1 MLAAGVVSAPA
12 QAQAPVGAGI
22 GTGPIGPITEHYGF
36 FPEFY
41 TDGIG
46 RQLQLCIDPNDATC
60 LIALPNPALP
70 QSFPS
75 NFLEEGFYWTAGA
88 EANGATLIMAQEA
101 TFDGIDGNQ
110 AVFGR
115 LRVRIRGIP
124 AGLYRFTTPYGQFE
138 AETNGQTDVG
148 TDIGCGPVIGAPCNP
163 VTFHASSGSAL
174 GPNFLSNFADPT
186 GARLGAA
193 GTAPLLAGPAGGV
206 SFSSAAELIDKRG
219 PTVNLDAVPALS
231 NTQVGTGTI
240 DVDYSASGTDDIDNL
255 APRLGSCPTAPDR
268 LQAGATTVVTCTS
281 SDASIPA
288 NVEYEDVQCHRA
300 GHHAPDLHGPDELP
314 RHGPR
319 GSGWPLPGHLHQP
332 PCRD

>member
-115 LRVRIRGIP
+115 LRVRIRNIP
-124 AGLYRFTTPYGQFE
+124 AGRYRFTTPYGQFE
-138 AETNGQTDVG
+138 AVTDGQTDVG
-148 TDIGCGPVIGAPCNP
+148 TDVGCGPVIGAPCNP
-163 VTFHASSGSAL
+163 VTFQASSGSAL
-174 GPNFLSNFADPT
+174 GPNFLSNVTDPI
-186 GARLGAA
+186 RLGAA

-206 SFSSAAELIDKRG
+206 SFSSNPALIDK
-219 PTVNLDAVPALS
+219 
-231 NTQVGTGTI
+231 VG
-240 DVDYSASGTDDIDNL
+240 
-255 APRLGSCPTAPDR
+255 
-268 LQAGATTVVTCTS
+268 
-281 SDASIPA
+281 
-288 NVEYEDVQCHRA
+288 
-300 GHHAPDLHGPDELP
+300 
-314 RHGPR
+314 
-319 GSGWPLPGHLHQP
+319 PGHLADGSRGEQRTGRRRHDRRRLQP
-332 PCRD
+332 LGRGRHRRHPAGDLYADPGSPPGRPDVEHDVHVV